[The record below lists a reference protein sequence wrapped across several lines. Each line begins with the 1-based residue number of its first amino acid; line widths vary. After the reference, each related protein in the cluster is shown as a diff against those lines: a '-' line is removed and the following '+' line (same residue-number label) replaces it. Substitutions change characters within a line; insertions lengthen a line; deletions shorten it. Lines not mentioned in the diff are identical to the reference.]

1 MTRKLT
7 QLSGFPEFA
16 NGYLRAVT
24 RKFSRLIIN
33 IKSCCDM
40 PMQDTWACPRCGQT
54 ADEHY
59 EDGRCLTEPRLG
71 AWLVTTITSIAKVVG
86 FLFLGAI
93 ILFALRWAY
102 TEFWIGQHCTMVLGA
117 RVCR

>member
-1 MTRKLT
+1 
-7 QLSGFPEFA
+7 
-16 NGYLRAVT
+16 
-24 RKFSRLIIN
+24 
-33 IKSCCDM
+33 M

-71 AWLVTTITSIAKVVG
+71 AWLVTTITSSAKVVG